1 MAINS
6 AIRLVGFVLLAGL
19 AAPALSAQ
27 EATDQIGGGG
37 LDSFHSATAA
47 LPARL
52 AENPPKAPKVT
63 CDGDQLTISANNA
76 TLGSVLAAVHACI
89 GVQIDIPSGAGGGRT
104 FEELGPGPARQVLE
118 TLLSGTDFNYVI
130 GSSDADP
137 GKIETVLL
145 LERKTEVAANAAP
158 IDRSTA
164 AGRRAWMESMRN
176 ASRSG
181 RTAEEVSQPTDEP
194 AETSAVEDAP
204 ATPALAAA
212 PPADA
217 TNANAGQP
225 PASDTPAAPVADA
238 PPAPPAAAEMI
249 VAPSSGS
256 PAPELS
262 PSVGMAPD
270 SGKSTADRISEMQQM
285 FAQRRQ
291 IQAVQS
297 QSPANGQTQP

>member
-145 LERKTEVAANAAP
+145 LERKAEVAANAAP

-181 RTAEEVSQPTDEP
+181 STAEVSQPTEEP
-194 AETSAVEDAP
+194 AETSAVEDTP